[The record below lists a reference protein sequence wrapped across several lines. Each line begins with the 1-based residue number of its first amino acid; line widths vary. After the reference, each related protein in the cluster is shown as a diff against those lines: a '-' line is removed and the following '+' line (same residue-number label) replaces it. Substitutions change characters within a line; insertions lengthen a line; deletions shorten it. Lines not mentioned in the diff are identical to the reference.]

1 MATKLNIIGFGET
14 ATIVANSI
22 SELPLNTTRVCVYDY
37 EANEQEVSAE
47 NIEAMVK
54 LLLSDRTPHCAYLLV
69 ISMTDRQ
76 SFEYAKVFA
85 QHNEMLGEGK
95 PSQVLIL
102 EVDMRDAL
110 DEERGAKKI
119 RENLVKLE
127 KQVNPKN
134 SHDRRMAKQG
144 YFGVG
149 FFTPGTVFEYQIGR
163 CYGPETAPVRLTVS
177 HLSSNSP
184 NSFIVESTTHDDV
197 LDMKKS
203 VNTQHVKRI
212 IQHVPGRLV
221 WDGKRKQARFAEF
234 FKQEEQWVMEKI
246 VKKHPSRYRVSY
258 IDQLIYTLAE
268 EFMPPGAQLDGKAMA
283 EAIRKMNLFKK
294 HVVLP
299 PNEDGYWG
307 YNVYSVNKKRLQK
320 VVKSLVNKY
329 LVKLHKA
336 QTEYDTMMQE
346 IEEESWE
353 REMRWEEE
361 EDNRRS
367 GVIVLEDSDRH
378 DPKESNYKLGDD
390 VDIGD
395 QVREGLEDVLSP
407 SEQRV
412 EDSHNRMLDEEA
424 EMERYGVTSM
434 ADLLLEKVAD
444 DWVQAASSYPVNPS
458 LGDLLR
464 EKIARDAGKDGKVVL
479 VMDVPENEVGN
490 RADIIFDGGSTIAK
504 LNMTPETIRLV
515 TELND
520 GVFGKGNWEGGLTPH
535 TADIEAMRDAEDE
548 NEFFEVEKNEF
559 GYPQR
564 YQRAHGKEYPVCA
577 CCRNA
582 VMPNRGQG
590 SACDDCQAE
599 AMDEASHDYIDSRVA
614 ATDAAADHEH
624 DVTDT
629 EFEQMKSDNEKSR
642 ERISDSFKK

>member
-22 SELPLNTTRVCVYDY
+22 AELPLNTTRVCVYDY
-37 EANEQEVSAE
+37 EATEQEVSAE
-47 NIEAMVK
+47 NIEAMVE
-54 LLLSDRTPHCAYLLV
+54 LLLSNRTPQCAYLLV

-221 WDGKRKQARFAEF
+221 WEGKRKQARFAEF

-353 REMRWEEE
+353 REMRWEAEE
-361 EDNRRS
+361 GGAPRQTREDSHYQTEGDLLGSHFTDDASS
-367 GVIVLEDSDRH
+367 GVIVLEDSDRY
-378 DPKESNYKLGDD
+378 DPKESKYKLGDD

-407 SEQRV
+407 YEQRM

-434 ADLLLEKVAD
+434 AELLLEKAAD
-444 DWVQAASSYPVNPS
+444 NWVQAASSYPVNPS

-479 VMDVPENEVGN
+479 IMDVPENEVGN

-504 LNMTPETIRLV
+504 LDMTPETIRLV

-520 GVFGKGNWEGGLTPH
+520 SVFGKGNWEGGLTPH
-535 TADIEAMRDAEDE
+535 TADIEVMRDAE
-548 NEFFEVEKNEF
+548 
-559 GYPQR
+559 
-564 YQRAHGKEYPVCA
+564 
-577 CCRNA
+577 
-582 VMPNRGQG
+582 
-590 SACDDCQAE
+590 
-599 AMDEASHDYIDSRVA
+599 
-614 ATDAAADHEH
+614 
-624 DVTDT
+624 VTDT
-629 EFEQMKSDNEKSR
+629 EFEQMKSDNEKGR
-642 ERISDSFKK
+642 ERITEAYAIDADGKKHDMRDMKSGVDLFSALFNDESIWNEPQPDDKDKQ